1 MQTQLE
7 QRYGADNTIYD
18 VDEKAKLPSSS
29 FDFSRK
35 NITTI
40 DIGMYMPIDWFRVFP
55 GDKVRLGNRFLLETL
70 PLASPPLTN
79 YRVRIHWFYIKMSS
93 LWKGWQSFISQGR
106 KGSVSVK
113 KIPTISEDSL
123 KGALLPS
130 SLAVA
135 LNLPACEYSGYGDF
149 PQYTPNVT
157 DMSLID
163 SIPNRHLPKDGVN
176 VLPFLFYQ
184 KAFRFDVAPYN
195 LLQDNEVWLPEDL
208 SEEWRLDYEASN
220 FDGRYFV
227 PQGEVPAITDSN
239 RPDNVPSV
247 DDVAVD
253 LAQLRYAC
261 YENDYFTTA
270 KPWLVRGDEV
280 SSASMSIDVDDLSF
294 DSSDIFSYM
303 SDIGVANGSNLVS
316 SALGVTG
323 VVGHSDFDIGFLKL
337 ISNASDFNVSTVLND
352 MSLPNREATIQAYI
366 KAFNRLKVSSSSS
379 ISASLTA
386 NKLREMLAF
395 SVWQERNALTNG
407 NYNEFIKAHYMRN
420 PKSPDYEPYYLG
432 GLTQQVNFSQILQT
446 SASQSES
453 PLGSQASLGS
463 SSGQGQVFDFDFD
476 DFGYVMG
483 IMFVTPEVYYTQG
496 VGHEWTDVLPED
508 QFVPEFAQTGYEP
521 VLNQEIFPQG
531 TNDDLQL
538 YGYQTRNAYLKARQ
552 NRASG
557 LMSLPSSIDKL
568 FGSYVQA
575 REFSE
580 LPKLSVQMVSMSPK
594 NVRRDFLAYTN
605 YPAFKLQIAS
615 DVRLIRNL
623 PYRST
628 PNTFGF

>member
-40 DIGMYMPIDWFRVFP
+40 DIGMYLPFDWFRVFP
-55 GDKVRLGNRFLLETL
+55 GDMIRLNNRFLLETL

-135 LNLPACEYSGYGDF
+135 LNLPACEYSDDSTF
-149 PQYTPNVT
+149 AQYTPNVS
-157 DMSLID
+157 DMTNIK

-227 PQGEVPAITDSN
+227 PQGEVPSITDDN

-247 DDVAVD
+247 NDVAVD

-270 KPWLVRGDEV
+270 KPWLVRGDQQ
-280 SSASMSIDVDDLSF
+280 SSASIDVSGF
-294 DSSDIFSYM
+294 E
-303 SDIGVANGSNLVS
+303 GSLDFTDVFNDEVSPNLVGDTDWNIFAS
-316 SALGVTG
+316 FTTSPKQAQIRFANPRSPTNPFTG
-323 VVGHSDFDIGFLKL
+323 IRPEDRPLIINKL
-337 ISNASDFNVSTVLND
+337 VQQYNKAKFTSSTV
-352 MSLPNREATIQAYI
+352 AKT
-366 KAFNRLKVSSSSS
+366 
-379 ISASLTA
+379 SLTA
-386 NKLREMLAF
+386 NRLREMLAF

-446 SASQSES
+446 SASETDS

-463 SSGQGQVFDFDFD
+463 SSGQGQVFDFNFD

-508 QFVPEFAQTGYEP
+508 QFIPEFAQTGYEP
-521 VLNQEIFPQG
+521 ILNQEIYPQG
-531 TNDDLQL
+531 TDDDLQL
-538 YGYQTRNAYLKARQ
+538 FGYQTRNAYLKARQ

-557 LMSLPSSIDKL
+557 LMSLPSSVDKL

>member
-55 GDKVRLGNRFLLETL
+55 GDKVRLSNRFLLETL

-135 LNLPACEYSGYGDF
+135 LNLPACEYSDDSTF
-149 PQYTPNVT
+149 AQYTPNVSDMT
-157 DMSLID
+157 DIK

-195 LLQDNEVWLPEDL
+195 LLQDNEIWLPEDL

-227 PQGEVPAITDSN
+227 PQGDVPEITDDN

-247 DDVAVD
+247 SDVAID

-270 KPWLVRGDEV
+270 KPWLVRGDEQASV
-280 SSASMSIDVDDLSF
+280 DMDVTNIDEISADFEDVF
-294 DSSDIFSYM
+294 DSFLGTNSATMANSGFPAIDLNNNSPVILGNDSVIQSNANASLVRSRFTDIF
-303 SDIGVANGSNLVS
+303 NK
-316 SALGVTG
+316 
-323 VVGHSDFDIGFLKL
+323 LK
-337 ISNASDFNVSTVLND
+337 ISTKGTA
-352 MSLPNREATIQAYI
+352 QA
-366 KAFNRLKVSSSSS
+366 R
-379 ISASLTA
+379 LTA
-386 NKLREMLAF
+386 NRLREMLAF

-420 PKSPDYEPYYLG
+420 PKAPDYEPYYLG

-446 SASQSES
+446 SASETDS

-508 QFVPEFAQTGYEP
+508 QFIPEFAQTGYEP
-521 VLNQEIFPQG
+521 VLNQEIYPQG
-531 TNDDLQL
+531 NDDDLQL
-538 YGYQTRNAYLKARQ
+538 FGYQTRNAYLKARQ

-557 LMSLPSSIDKL
+557 LMSLPSSVDKL

>member
-55 GDKVRLGNRFLLETL
+55 GDKVRLNNRFLLETL

-135 LNLPACEYSGYGDF
+135 LNLPACEYSDDSTF
-149 PQYTPNVT
+149 AQYTPNVS
-157 DMSLID
+157 DMTNIK

-227 PQGEVPAITDSN
+227 PQGEVPEITDDN

-247 DDVAVD
+247 GDVAVD

-270 KPWLVRGDEV
+270 KPWLVRGDEQ
-280 SSASMSIDVDDLSF
+280 SSASLDVTNLQGFEADFSEVFNSF
-294 DSSDIFSYM
+294 IND
-303 SDIGVANGSNLVS
+303 ANAENSNLGLFANVSLGNLTNLSISPIVNGAYSSKSINAARAGFINAFNKLKINS
-316 SALGVTG
+316 SA
-323 VVGHSDFDIGFLKL
+323 VGK
-337 ISNASDFNVSTVLND
+337 ST
-352 MSLPNREATIQAYI
+352 
-366 KAFNRLKVSSSSS
+366 
-379 ISASLTA
+379 LTA
-386 NKLREMLAF
+386 NRLREMLAF

-446 SASQSES
+446 SASETDS

-483 IMFVTPEVYYTQG
+483 IMFITPEVYYTQG
-496 VGHEWTDVLPED
+496 VGHEWTDILPED
-508 QFVPEFAQTGYEP
+508 QFIPEFAQTGYEP
-521 VLNQEIFPQG
+521 VLNQEIYPQG
-531 TNDDLQL
+531 TDDDLQL
-538 YGYQTRNAYLKARQ
+538 FGYQTRNAYLKARQ

-557 LMSLPSSIDKL
+557 LMSLPSSVDKL

-580 LPKLSVQMVSMSPK
+580 LPKLSVQMVSMSPE

>member
-55 GDKVRLGNRFLLETL
+55 GDKVRLNNRFLLETL

-135 LNLPACEYSGYGDF
+135 LNLPACEYSDDSTF
-149 PQYTPNVT
+149 AQYTPNVS
-157 DMSLID
+157 DMTNIK

-208 SEEWRLDYEASN
+208 SEEWRFDYEASN

-227 PQGEVPAITDSN
+227 PQGEVPEITDDN

-247 DDVAVD
+247 NDVAID

-261 YENDYFTTA
+261 YENDYFTTS
-270 KPWLVRGDEV
+270 KPWLVRGDEQASV
-280 SSASMSIDVDDLSF
+280 DMDVTNIDEISADFKDVFDSFLGTNAASMANAGIPAIDLNGNSPVILGN
-294 DSSDIFSYM
+294 DS
-303 SDIGVANGSNLVS
+303 VVQSNL
-316 SALGVTG
+316 
-323 VVGHSDFDIGFLKL
+323 
-337 ISNASDFNVSTVLND
+337 NASLARSQFTTIFNKLKISTKGT
-352 MSLPNREATIQAYI
+352 AQA
-366 KAFNRLKVSSSSS
+366 R
-379 ISASLTA
+379 LTA
-386 NKLREMLAF
+386 NRLREMLAF

-407 NYNEFIKAHYMRN
+407 NYNEFVKAHYMRN
-420 PKSPDYEPYYLG
+420 PKAPDYEPYYLG

-446 SASQSES
+446 SASETDS

-508 QFVPEFAQTGYEP
+508 QFIPEFAQTGYEP
-521 VLNQEIFPQG
+521 VLNQEIYPQG
-531 TNDDLQL
+531 TDDDLQL
-538 YGYQTRNAYLKARQ
+538 FGYQTRNAYLKARQ

-557 LMSLPSSIDKL
+557 LMSLPSSVDKL